1 MFWSSTKFQIFKK
14 LVNSTDKVYINNV
27 KSFSR
32 DSKTKDE
39 KSRRQE
45 IVTQKKIYKPVMDK
59 QNNSK
64 LKNLSLNNEF
74 EKFPTIDWNLYKNLK
89 TVGLLYTGGSINVL
103 NKEMLNDLI
112 KHKLVKRIGSN
123 EQPCF
128 LATNDEIK
136 VLGPSIIKL

>member
-1 MFWSSTKFQIFKK
+1 M
-14 LVNSTDKVYINNV
+14 

-64 LKNLSLNNEF
+64 LKNLSLNIKF
-74 EKFPTIDWNLYKNLK
+74 EKFLTVERNLCKNLK
-89 TVGLLYTGGSINVL
+89 TVGLLDTGGSINVI

-112 KHKLVKRIGSN
+112 KHKLVKRIGTN
-123 EQPCF
+123 E
-128 LATNDEIK
+128 
-136 VLGPSIIKL
+136 